1 MPKEDRTFIQKMA
14 TFIVYKRKT
23 ILLIYILTFVFC
35 IFAMGWVRVENDVTK
50 YLPEDTETRQGID
63 TMNENF
69 APAATARVM
78 VSNVTWE
85 TAQQLNTAIGEVEG
99 VEMSEFD
106 QTPEHYKEAAALFDV
121 SLTGGNNE
129 PETIQAMEEI
139 RHILEKYDAS
149 IDTLVGYDENAMLM
163 DEMMVITIVAVIIV
177 LVVLTLTSRAYAEV
191 PVLILTFG
199 AAALLNMG
207 TNFIFGTISFISNS
221 IAVVLQLA
229 LAVDYAIILC
239 HRFSDENETKPAIE
253 AAITALSKAIPEIGA
268 SSLTTIGGLAKS

>member
-14 TFIVYKRKT
+14 AFIVYKRKT

-35 IFAMGWVRVENDVTK
+35 IFAMGWVKVENDVTK

-106 QTPEHYKEAAALFDV
+106 HNPEH
-121 SLTGGNNE
+121 
-129 PETIQAMEEI
+129 
-139 RHILEKYDAS
+139 
-149 IDTLVGYDENAMLM
+149 
-163 DEMMVITIVAVIIV
+163 
-177 LVVLTLTSRAYAEV
+177 
-191 PVLILTFG
+191 
-199 AAALLNMG
+199 
-207 TNFIFGTISFISNS
+207 
-221 IAVVLQLA
+221 
-229 LAVDYAIILC
+229 
-239 HRFSDENETKPAIE
+239 
-253 AAITALSKAIPEIGA
+253 
-268 SSLTTIGGLAKS
+268 